1 MKKFH
6 LNKTLKDL
14 IIDFKLGKITQTEF
28 EKCVSLSSEITTS
41 KASDKKVERTRA
53 DFEKYSPKRK
63 LNKNSVSKEEVKMI
77 SRRGNILRP
86 KDLEKGKLLGSF
98 EVFELVLNTLLN
110 KVGKRELIHKVDIGS
125 AIKQFQTLHNNLI
138 TEHGIAFGTKKWK
151 SIQMYCIQLLEGN
164 LKPEHPERV
173 ATGRVDGWPRAINI
187 TRQLYFQVR
196 DKGPYMKEA
205 DQIIRSLFAM
215 NRVIEDFNELT
226 LDSIEYKAKVDPK
239 FLKEFDQF
247 LDELFGKCA
256 VKGEFKI
263 EDGKYTSY
271 LETNFGKIPYD
282 YEIKPP
288 LSTKASGPNKVPK
301 AESAPYEAYLLA
313 RDIGSKELYPH
324 LKEIN
329 RLTGNDNFADFI
341 ELNADMYSKKIKSV
355 GKSVKN
361 GEIHFNRP
369 YKEDGIVLK
378 DHWSC
383 SPTVN
388 ETKSKTLRKI
398 TSVPD
403 SGNKSR
409 VVAIPDYWTQ
419 CALSPFEDN
428 ILNVIKVVYPL
439 NSNIFDHKG
448 GFIKLQNAI
457 KTGTS
462 SLDATSWTD
471 TFSSKI
477 QKKVVSK
484 LFGTKF
490 CNAWSGLVVHCN
502 WNVKDTNQKV
512 KYLTGQGMGTKGSF
526 QIASLTYLLVME
538 FLTKKNYPKIYEER
552 SKSRDFIDLFN
563 QIGDDSWNQDPDGSI
578 RKDLI
583 ELVGMP
589 INETKSKFATN
600 ENLVGEY
607 VSRNI
612 NYGKDVS
619 RISLNLCRQ
628 VGKNIFFLPDLIAHL
643 DERTESFDIGMLIG
657 FLRLRVKL
665 NGKPCYADHI
675 WSSFYKALI
684 VDNIINDDK
693 IFYRLLVDLENSLSD
708 FPEKE
713 NDLTILRTHFTE
725 TNRLDTLRFLLLLQD
740 CEYMYSKILES
751 FEFSNNLFGKYP
763 FGKFTELFNGKYF
776 LMTHVN
782 RGIGLEEL
790 SALRAAYITKSLLS
804 NSLFKL
810 NLNTFRAS
818 KIHELNIILAGLQG
832 ELSSMIKDCVY
843 GKSYENRKDTIYKHR
858 IDRSYNIQKTYV
870 NGNLLPNNLSSGIL
884 LCIPNIAL
892 LGDLSHDTFV
902 EISSQFESSYPIHED
917 VMEKNNSSDPL
928 CNSSKELHRH
938 SSLASCQTGVRD
950 GILNTEITLK
960 KDNDVLN
967 ACSPD
972 SNESRPDTL

>member
-1 MKKFH
+1 MKKFR
-6 LNKTLKDL
+6 LNKILKDL
-14 IIDFKLGKITQTEF
+14 IIDFKLGKINQAEF
-28 EKCVSLSSEITTS
+28 ENSVSLSSKITTS
-41 KASDKKVERTRA
+41 KASVKKEERSRA
-53 DFEKYSPKRK
+53 EFDNNFRKKRRVK
-63 LNKNSVSKEEVKMI
+63 IPVQKEEVKI
-77 SRRGNILRP
+77 FSRKGNILSP
-86 KDLEKGKLLGSF
+86 KDLVKGKLLGSF
-98 EVFELVLNTLLN
+98 EVFEFVLNTLLD
-110 KVGKRELIHKVDIGS
+110 KVGKRELIPKVDIGS

-151 SIQMYCIQLLEGN
+151 SIQLYCIQLLEGN

-173 ATGRVDGWPRAINI
+173 ATGRVDGWPRAINV
-187 TRQLYFQVR
+187 TRQLFFQVR
-196 DKGPYMKEA
+196 DNGPYKKEA
-205 DQIIRSLFAM
+205 DQIIRSLFSM
-215 NRVIEDFNELT
+215 SRVIEDFNELT

-247 LDELFGKCA
+247 LEELLGKC
-256 VKGEFKI
+256 VIKGEFSI
-263 EDGKYTSY
+263 ENGKYTSH
-271 LETNFGKIPYD
+271 LETKLGKIPYE

-288 LSTKASGPNKVPK
+288 LSFKASGPNKVPK

-313 RDIGSKELYPH
+313 KDIGSKELYPH
-324 LKEIN
+324 LKVIN
-329 RLTGNDNFADFI
+329 KLTGNDSFADFI
-341 ELNADMYSKKIKSV
+341 ELNAEMYSKKIKSV
-355 GKSVKN
+355 GKTVKN
-361 GEIHFNRP
+361 GEIHFNKP
-369 YKEDGIVLK
+369 YKEEDVVLK

-388 ETKSKTLRKI
+388 ETRSKTLRKI

-428 ILNVIKVVYPL
+428 ILNVIKVVYPE

-448 GFIKLQNAI
+448 GFLKLQNAI
-457 KTGTS
+457 KAGTS

-477 QKKVVSK
+477 QKRVVSR

-490 CNAWSGLVVHCN
+490 CNAWAGLVVHCN

-538 FLTKKNYPKIYEER
+538 FLTKKNYPVEYEKR
-552 SKSRDFIDLFN
+552 VKSRDFIDLFN

-578 RKDLI
+578 REDLVK
-583 ELVGMP
+583 LVGMP
-589 INETKSKFATN
+589 INETKSKFATD

-643 DERTESFDIGMLIG
+643 EERTESFDIGMLIG
-657 FLRLRVKL
+657 FLRLRVKS
-665 NGKPCYADHI
+665 NGKPFYADHI

-713 NDLTILRTHFTE
+713 NDLLILRSHFAE
-725 TNRLDTLRFLLLLQD
+725 TDRLDTLKFLLLLQD

-751 FEFSNNLFGKYP
+751 FEFSNNLFGNYP

-776 LMTHVN
+776 LLTHVN

-810 NLNTFRAS
+810 SLNTFRAS
-818 KIHELNIILAGLQG
+818 KIKELNIILVDLQK
-832 ELSSMIKDCVY
+832 ELNSMTENCVY
-843 GKSYENRKDTIYKHR
+843 GKSYENRKKTVYKHR

-870 NGNLLPNNLSSGIL
+870 NGNLLPNNLCSGIL
-884 LCIPNIAL
+884 ECIPNIAL
-892 LGDLSHDTFV
+892 LGDLSHNTFV
-902 EISSQFESSYPIHED
+902 EISSQFELSYPRHED
-917 VMEKNNSSDPL
+917 VKDKNSSLDPL
-928 CNSSKELHRH
+928 CNSDKELHRH

-950 GILNTEITLK
+950 GILNTEIVLAR
-960 KDNDVLN
+960 DNDVLN
-967 ACSPD
+967 AYSPD
-972 SNESRPDTL
+972 SNES